1 MAIQQ
6 EIRFLLAAE
15 AGETFVAIPTILKI
29 PLGEGQ
35 SIRKRFTI
43 RGKQRGA
50 GSIRS
55 THTMALTGVCLSCVK
70 VELDFE
76 EEKRKERKWKRKG
89 KGNRKGKERKKER
102 DVGGFC
108 VIVYSFG
115 DTNNLSCFKKKER
128 KKERKRKRKG
138 KEKGKGFW

>member
-55 THTMALTGVCLSCVK
+55 TRTMALNGVCLSCIK

-76 EEKRKERKWKRKG
+76 EEKRK
-89 KGNRKGKERKKER
+89 KE
-102 DVGGFC
+102 
-108 VIVYSFG
+108 
-115 DTNNLSCFKKKER
+115 
-128 KKERKRKRKG
+128 KG
-138 KEKGKGFW
+138 KEKGKETEKERKGKRKEMLMIFV